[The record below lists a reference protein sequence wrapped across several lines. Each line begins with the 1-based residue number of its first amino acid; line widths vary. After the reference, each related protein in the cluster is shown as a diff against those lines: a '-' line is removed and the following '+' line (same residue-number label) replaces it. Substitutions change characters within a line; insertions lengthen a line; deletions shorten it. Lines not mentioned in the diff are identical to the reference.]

1 MKRHGSRSKNA
12 LGAATA
18 SGQGIPRSFVLFCAL
33 LFIGLRSAHAHHGSH
48 SSPGMQVL
56 PGGGLMMDQSV
67 SSISLSEE
75 WYKGDRPE
83 PEEPVRIGANQ
94 VTPVAPPRN
103 LWIST
108 LTMEHAFH
116 PRFSAFL
123 ALPVQAFD
131 RKDAPDYARLG
142 RITLGGRSPVVQ
154 GLFGGGFVVV
164 DGAVGFPSGSDHQV
178 ATHSDFWS
186 GALGVTVGW
195 QTSRWQIFFRSD
207 GQWPL
212 SHLDREEE
220 ESELE
225 KTARYL
231 NGNFVEPAS
240 TEHHSLRKVTTHS
253 IEAAYFIVPSVGLAL
268 GGLYQDPFQG
278 IVRDDRVSSPRIYR
292 ELSVSTIVRVAERW
306 ILLGKYRYPLERG
319 NDRKRFEEIYSV
331 SATYAFTQA
340 KSEKKGES
348 ESATKK
354 SVE

>member
-1 MKRHGSRSKNA
+1 MWSRKLRWALLNA
-12 LGAATA
+12 LGIGFAVVVYAAGDSVT
-18 SGQGIPRSFVLFCAL
+18 
-33 LFIGLRSAHAHHGSH
+33 AHHGSH

-67 SSISLSEE
+67 SSISLANE

-123 ALPVQAFD
+123 AVPLQTFD

-142 RITLGGRSPVVQ
+142 RITLGARSTVVQ
-154 GLFGGGFVVV
+154 GILGGGFVLV
-164 DGAVGFPSGSDHQV
+164 DGAFGFPSGSDHQV

-186 GALGVTVGW
+186 GAAGVTFGW
-195 QTSRWQIFFRSD
+195 QTSRFQFFYRSE

-220 ESELE
+220 ESNLE

-231 NGNFVEPAS
+231 NGNFLEPVS
-240 TEHHSLRKVTTHS
+240 TEHHSLKKVTTHS
-253 IEAAYFIVPSVGLAL
+253 IEAAYFFSRSIGVAA

-278 IVRDDRVSSPRIYR
+278 IVEDDRVASPRVYR
-292 ELSVSTIVRVAERW
+292 ELSASIVARIAANWVMV
-306 ILLGKYRYPLERG
+306 GKYRYPLERG
-319 NDRKRFEEIYSV
+319 NDRKRFEEIYSMTV
-331 SATYAFTQA
+331 TYAFVRE
-340 KSEKKGES
+340 KSERTEGPE
-348 ESATKK
+348 K
-354 SVE
+354 SVK